1 MAQIFSKS
9 FVPYLSSIYLSI
21 SVFCKKKFKIKMAT
35 LTQRPFVE
43 IMKKIHSTA
52 RPTQDGN
59 KNYFVDKENK

>member
-1 MAQIFSKS
+1 
-9 FVPYLSSIYLSI
+9 
-21 SVFCKKKFKIKMAT
+21 MAT

-59 KNYFVDKENK
+59 KNYFADKENK

>member
-1 MAQIFSKS
+1 
-9 FVPYLSSIYLSI
+9 
-21 SVFCKKKFKIKMAT
+21 MAT

-59 KNYFVDKENK
+59 KNYFVDKENSKLKIMSAIIHAFQK